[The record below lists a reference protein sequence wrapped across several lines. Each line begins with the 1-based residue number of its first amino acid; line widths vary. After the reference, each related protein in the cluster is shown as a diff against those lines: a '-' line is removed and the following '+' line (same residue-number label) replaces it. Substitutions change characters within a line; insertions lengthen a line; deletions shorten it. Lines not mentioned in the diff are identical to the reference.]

1 MKYSPKQLALAF
13 YELLAEKPTAHKQV
27 IAHFATFLKRIG
39 ALKMLSEIARQ
50 FEIVRLK
57 KENAIKVEI
66 VSAEKNRPIC
76 PVKINGKKTELSW
89 QTDPSII
96 AGAIIKIG
104 DTRIDN
110 SIARRL
116 SEFKK
121 ILSF

>member
-27 IAHFATFLKRIG
+27 IAHFATFLQKIG
-39 ALKMLSEIARQ
+39 AAKMLGDIERH
-50 FEIVRLK
+50 FEIIRLN
-57 KENAIKVEI
+57 KENKIKVVMETTG
-66 VSAEKNRPIC
+66 KNQPIF
-76 PVKINGKKTELSW
+76 PSKVGGKKTELSW